1 MAHVG
6 KPNIK
11 WIIFIIL
18 HYLFL
23 CDFPTKVGT
32 QQIIAAWYCMGWF
45 DFLFIFFYLVG
56 KMINSFFHMNAFTVW
71 LLLYWNDRLI
81 KNFWTVCG
89 IYIVHGIL
97 ISDSNPL
104 WNCLF
109 YFCPY
114 YPFRMRI
121 YEFTFFD
128 VNGSLKKIIAYE
140 DETCQTKLYFKKS
153 GWIKKYWWVHNFWL
167 GELCEWSWKC
177 YRNYWEQNDKKIEYF
192 LAK

>member
-1 MAHVG
+1 M
-6 KPNIK
+6 
-11 WIIFIIL
+11 
-18 HYLFL
+18 
-23 CDFPTKVGT
+23 
-32 QQIIAAWYCMGWF
+32 
-45 DFLFIFFYLVG
+45 
-56 KMINSFFHMNAFTVW
+56 
-71 LLLYWNDRLI
+71 
-81 KNFWTVCG
+81 CG

-140 DETCQTKLYFKKS
+140 DETCQTKFYFKKS
-153 GWIKKYWWVHNFWL
+153 GSNKKNLWAHNFCL
-167 GELCEWSWKC
+167 GALCEWSWIF
-177 YRNYWEQNDKKIEYF
+177 YRHYWQQNDNKIANF
-192 LAK
+192 LAKWDLMKLKFSHTNTTLSSVMYVHNLLQKAILNVLVVEIRVIF